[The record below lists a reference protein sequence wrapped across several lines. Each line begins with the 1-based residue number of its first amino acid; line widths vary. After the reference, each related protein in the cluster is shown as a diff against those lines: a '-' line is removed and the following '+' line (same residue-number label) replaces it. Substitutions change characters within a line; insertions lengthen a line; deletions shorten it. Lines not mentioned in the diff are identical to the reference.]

1 MVAAHSEDAVYVLPG
16 NILNAPL
23 EGSESAAA
31 DVPLASAELEDDSED
46 DDAVEDAEGEE
57 DSVVVT
63 SDWVTVSAVVAWAT
77 DVSVTIVPE
86 GMSATE
92 ESDFVPVM
100 GMGVEMMLVRAVTS
114 SEAVVCLASFA
125 VVAGAADEL
134 PDEEPPV
141 IVNLGLELPESP
153 KTDHLSVYTSRAI
166 QIHHSRT
173 MI

>member
-31 DVPLASAELEDDSED
+31 DVPLASAELEDDSEE
-46 DDAVEDAEGEE
+46 DDAVEDAEGDE

-63 SDWVTVSAVVAWAT
+63 SDCVTVSAVVAWAT

-100 GMGVEMMLVRAVTS
+100 GMGVEMMLVRAVAS
-114 SEAVVCLASFA
+114 SEAVVSLASFA
-125 VVAGAADEL
+125 VVVGDAADEL
-134 PDEEPPV
+134 PDEEPLV

-153 KTDHLSVYTSRAI
+153 KTDDPSTLYPGPYK
-166 QIHHSRT
+166 RT
-173 MI
+173 THER